1 MASRL
6 SAWSAGRGCPEFS
19 SAYLPTNLTSPLFP
33 FAVLASLNWRVL
45 AVAIATSG
53 LLGVAAG
60 IEFGYQGWQCFI
72 DLLYHRNS
80 SLSTD
85 GGELALQSA
94 YGLLHWA
101 GASAWLSWTV
111 HLTLAVV
118 VAIAVC
124 LVWAK
129 PIPQSLKASILC
141 IGAVTITPYVLHYDL
156 CILSIAVA
164 FLVKN
169 GLSRGF
175 LPGERTVILI
185 WLASFLLWLAQ
196 VPISPVVY
204 VVMLFL
210 ITRRIVVYQKKDK
223 GDRKDDAALEENAIV
238 NAS

>member
-1 MASRL
+1 M
-6 SAWSAGRGCPEFS
+6 
-19 SAYLPTNLTSPLFP
+19 
-33 FAVLASLNWRVL
+33 
-45 AVAIATSG
+45 
-53 LLGVAAG
+53 
-60 IEFGYQGWQCFI
+60 
-72 DLLYHRNS
+72 
-80 SLSTD
+80 
-85 GGELALQSA
+85 
-94 YGLLHWA
+94 
-101 GASAWLSWTV
+101 

-185 WLASFLLWLAQ
+185 CLASFLLWLAQ